1 MAEEKDYKKLLDNF
15 EKYLPENYTDEDMLI
30 ALASDE
36 LKKNKEH
43 EDYVTVFLEGVLI
56 SYCGDTLYYPDKL
69 DDYDRRN
76 RSNYCAAFRC
86 MKDPEDFYTA
96 TYEFFKGN
104 RSSTIKHIIK
114 DMEKWYRDEPKLKMT
129 ERDFAQNLLAIYKN
143 AFPSFWSTLNARIS
157 NIRMESG
164 VADLFILVDKMY
176 GMKTNEEK
184 LELVISFIQ
193 DHQNMTLPKELAA
206 DLYYQ
211 SGMWNNALAYLQQ
224 VENKSCLL
232 FKYDIYFMMAW
243 CSGKTREYKNE
254 EKYYRKTLELF
265 PDQLH
270 AKNNLG
276 YSLYRQRRYEDA
288 LKIFKEC
295 LDEKRDIQFA
305 ANNYVRTLLAMGL
318 NADAKKFLDDGEF
331 KVAKSIRDR
340 VAKTD
345 RKNHPKTVKHPV
357 VMHISEQDDEQS
369 ESGEVKKNSNTS
381 SSIAATD
388 SFSSEKLLEDE
399 LTLRIESGAPVFG
412 LNLKVWKRWGEYGR
426 QFILPNHK
434 RMDLLCEDENGDIYI
449 IELKKD
455 KGYDDAYLQTVG
467 YIKYI
472 EKLDKF
478 KGKKIHGIICL
489 NNPSNDIV
497 EKVHNDDRI
506 RLFEY
511 QITYSER

>member
-1 MAEEKDYKKLLDNF
+1 MTKEKDYKILLNDF
-15 EKYLPENYTDEDMLI
+15 EKYLPENYTDEDMLS
-30 ALASDE
+30 ALVSDE
-36 LKKNKEH
+36 LKNNKDY
-43 EDYVTVFLEGVLI
+43 EDYVKIFLDLVIFL
-56 SYCGDTLYYPDKL
+56 YCGDTLYYPDKL
-69 DDYDRRN
+69 DDYDKSN

-86 MKDPEDFYTA
+86 MKDPGYFYTA
-96 TYEFFKGN
+96 LYEFFKGN
-104 RSSTIKHIIK
+104 RSSAIKHIRK
-114 DMEKWYRDEPKLKMT
+114 NLEKYYRDDPELTMT
-129 ERDFAQNLLAIYKN
+129 ESDFAQNFLAVYKN
-143 AFPSFWSTLNARIS
+143 AFPGFWSTLYACIN

-164 VADLFILVDKMY
+164 VADLFILADKLY
-176 GMKTNEEK
+176 GMKTKEEK

-206 DLYYQ
+206 DLYYE

-232 FKYDIYFMMAW
+232 FKDDIYFMMAW
-243 CSGKTREYKNE
+243 CSGKNREYKNE
-254 EKYYRKTLELF
+254 EEYYRKSLELF
-265 PDQLH
+265 PEQIH

-318 NADAKKFLDDGEF
+318 NADAKKFLEDGEF

-340 VAKTD
+340 VSKTD
-345 RKNHPKTVKHPV
+345 CKNHPKSANHPV
-357 VMHISEQDDEQS
+357 ITHISEQDDEQS
-369 ESGEVKKNSNTS
+369 ESGEVKKNNTS
-381 SSIAATD
+381 SVNTATD

-399 LTLRIESGAPVFG
+399 LTFRIESGAPVFG

-426 QFILPNHK
+426 QYILPNRK
-434 RMDLLCEDENGDIYI
+434 RLDLLCEDENGDIYI

-455 KGYDDAYLQTVG
+455 EGYDDAYSQTVG
-467 YIKYI
+467 YIEYI

-478 KGKKIHGIICL
+478 KDKKIHGIICL
-489 NNPSNDIV
+489 NNPSKDII
-497 EKVHNDDRI
+497 ETVHSDDRI

-511 QITYSER
+511 QISYSER